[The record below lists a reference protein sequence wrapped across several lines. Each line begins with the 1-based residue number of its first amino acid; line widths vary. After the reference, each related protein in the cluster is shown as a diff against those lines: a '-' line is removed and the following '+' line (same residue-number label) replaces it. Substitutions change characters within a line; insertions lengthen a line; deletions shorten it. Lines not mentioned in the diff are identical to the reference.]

1 MRKRLRQGLQGS
13 RALTQH
19 EWVQPFGMH
28 LAWAQRS
35 ERKKLIFVVTD
46 GEPADNDVRDP
57 QYLRADTKKAVEQAG
72 RLGVSC
78 YALSLDPYADQYVSS
93 IFGAGRFTVLDHVE
107 RLPEKLPM
115 LYLGLTH

>member
-1 MRKRLRQGLQGS
+1 
-13 RALTQH
+13 
-19 EWVQPFGMH
+19 
-28 LAWAQRS
+28 
-35 ERKKLIFVVTD
+35 
-46 GEPADNDVRDP
+46 
-57 QYLRADTKKAVEQAG
+57 VEQAG